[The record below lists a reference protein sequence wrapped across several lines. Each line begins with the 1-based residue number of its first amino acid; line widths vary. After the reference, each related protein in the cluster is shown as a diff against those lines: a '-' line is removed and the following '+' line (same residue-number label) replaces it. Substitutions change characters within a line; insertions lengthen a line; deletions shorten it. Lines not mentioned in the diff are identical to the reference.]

1 MKMNRMLLFAGIVA
15 AFTAAIHLFAG
26 TREIH
31 APLLASA
38 LAQPIRLLLY
48 ACWHL
53 VSVILALS
61 AAALLWSAMPGNRA
75 AAGALPAF
83 VSLVWLLFGLVFL
96 IVAVVFAGLPAI
108 RMLPQWTLLLP
119 VGILAWIGA
128 RKSGVPSEHA

>member
-1 MKMNRMLLFAGIVA
+1 MLLFAGVVA
-15 AFTAAIHLFAG
+15 AFTAVIHVFAG

-31 APLLASA
+31 GPLLASA
-38 LAQPIRLLLY
+38 LALPIRLLLY

-53 VSVILALS
+53 VSVILVVS
-61 AAALLWSAMPGNRA
+61 AAALTWSALPGNRA

-96 IVAVVFAGLPAI
+96 FVAVVFAGLPAI
-108 RMLPQWTLLLP
+108 RVLPQWTLLLP

-128 RKSGVPSEHA
+128 RKSGEPSARA